1 RRVGSVAGARSALAG
16 PRGGPGFLPRLS
28 GVGGGARPVV
38 RGLRR
43 DGGPGGG
50 AGGGVSLLRRW
61 GRLGS
66 QGGRGRSRRAL
77 VRAAGGQV
85 LLRRRDHETLK
96 FAGLGPLVTDSVSP

>member
-1 RRVGSVAGARSALAG
+1 RVGSVAGARSALAG
-16 PRGGPGFLPRLS
+16 PRGGPGVLPGRS
-28 GVGGGARPVV
+28 RVGGGDRPVV

-50 AGGGVSLLRRW
+50 AGRGEALRRRG

-66 QGGRGRSRRAL
+66 QGVRGRGRRAL